1 MNVFQFL
8 KRVFAAGPLG
18 LIAVG
23 LSTAL
28 VVICFIAL
36 FGGSQSE
43 RERLA
48 FEGSD
53 LEEREQ
59 VMENVKITRT
69 AANLQVNYM
78 IESVRLTRYP
88 ERNISEVVTPVLTE
102 RRTNGSSRVIEAP
115 AATFFQSDDLIELTG
130 GVEVIEENS
139 DFDAGATIMNSA
151 KLTIHL
157 D

>member
-1 MNVFQFL
+1 MNIFQFL
-8 KRVFAAGPLG
+8 KRVFAAGPLS
-18 LIAVG
+18 LIAIG

-115 AATFFQSDDLIELTG
+115 AAIFFQSDDLIELTG

-139 DFDAGATIMNSA
+139 DRGTGATIMNSA